1 MHLYVLA
8 FIIWIIQDDV
18 VMGLFD
24 YIKNM
29 ITGKRETT
37 YHVPSTYKKIRCNV
51 CNQVCYNQR
60 DLELHMK
67 YNHPDVASTEAS

>member
-8 FIIWIIQDDV
+8 IIIELIHDDV

-29 ITGKRETT
+29 ISGKRETT
-37 YHVPSTYKKIRCNV
+37 RHVPSTYKKIRCNV

>member
-1 MHLYVLA
+1 MHLYVPA
-8 FIIWIIQDDV
+8 FIIEIIQNDV

-51 CNQVCYNQR
+51 CNQVCYNQK

>member
-8 FIIWIIQDDV
+8 IIIELIQDDM

-29 ITGKRETT
+29 ISGKRETT

-60 DLELHMK
+60 DLDLHMK
-67 YNHPDVASTEAS
+67 YSHPDVASTEAS

>member
-8 FIIWIIQDDV
+8 FIIELIQDDV

-29 ITGKRETT
+29 ISGKKETS

>member
-8 FIIWIIQDDV
+8 FIIKVLPDDV
-18 VMGLFD
+18 VMGLID
-24 YIKNM
+24 YIKSIM
-29 ITGKRETT
+29 TRKREPA
-37 YHVPSTYKKIRCNV
+37 YHVPSTYEKIRCNI

>member
-51 CNQVCYNQR
+51 CNQVCYNQK

>member
-1 MHLYVLA
+1 MHLYVPH
-8 FIIWIIQDDV
+8 FIIIVILDDV
-18 VMGLFD
+18 VMGLID
-24 YIKNM
+24 YIKNIM
-29 ITGKRETT
+29 SRKETT
-37 YHVPSTYKKIRCNV
+37 YHAPSTYKKIRCNV

>member
-1 MHLYVLA
+1 MHLYVPA
-8 FIIWIIQDDV
+8 FIIEIIQNDV

>member
-8 FIIWIIQDDV
+8 FIIKLIQDDV

-29 ITGKRETT
+29 ISGKKETT

>member
-8 FIIWIIQDDV
+8 FIIKTIQDDV
-18 VMGLFD
+18 PMGLFD
-24 YIKNM
+24 HIKNM
-29 ITGKRETT
+29 ITGKKETT

>member
-8 FIIWIIQDDV
+8 FIITVIQDGV
-18 VMGLFD
+18 VMGLID

-29 ITGKRETT
+29 MTRKKETT
-37 YHVPSTYKKIRCNV
+37 YHVPSTYRKIRCNV
-51 CNQVCYNQR
+51 CNQVCYNQK

>member
-8 FIIWIIQDDV
+8 FIIEIIQDDV

-29 ITGKRETT
+29 INGKRETT

>member
-8 FIIWIIQDDV
+8 IIIELIQDDV

-29 ITGKRETT
+29 ISGKRETT
-37 YHVPSTYKKIRCNV
+37 HHVPSTYKKIRCNV

>member
-8 FIIWIIQDDV
+8 FIIEIIQDDV

-51 CNQVCYNQR
+51 CNQVCYNQK

>member
-29 ITGKRETT
+29 IIGKRETT

>member
-8 FIIWIIQDDV
+8 FIIKTIQDDV
-18 VMGLFD
+18 PMGLFD

-29 ITGKRETT
+29 ISGKKENT
-37 YHVPSTYKKIRCNV
+37 YHVPSTYKKIRCTV

>member
-8 FIIWIIQDDV
+8 FIIIVQLDDV
-18 VMGLFD
+18 VMGLID
-24 YIKNM
+24 YIKNIM
-29 ITGKRETT
+29 TRRKET
-37 YHVPSTYKKIRCNV
+37 VPSTYKKIRCNV

>member
-8 FIIWIIQDDV
+8 FNIKKIQDDV

-24 YIKNM
+24 YLKNM

-37 YHVPSTYKKIRCNV
+37 YHVPSKYKKIRCNV

>member
-8 FIIWIIQDDV
+8 FIIELIQDDV

-29 ITGKRETT
+29 ISGKKETS
-37 YHVPSTYKKIRCNV
+37 YHMPSTYKKIRCNV

>member
-8 FIIWIIQDDV
+8 IIIELIQDDV

-29 ITGKRETT
+29 ISRKRETT

>member
-8 FIIWIIQDDV
+8 FIITVVEDGV
-18 VMGLFD
+18 VMGLLD

-29 ITGKRETT
+29 ITRKKEAA
-37 YHVPSTYKKIRCNV
+37 YHVPSTYMKIRCNV
-51 CNQVCYNQR
+51 CNQVCYNQK

>member
-1 MHLYVLA
+1 MHLYVPP
-8 FIIWIIQDDV
+8 FIIIVQLDDV
-18 VMGLFD
+18 VMGLID
-24 YIKNM
+24 YIKNIM
-29 ITGKRETT
+29 ARRKETT
-37 YHVPSTYKKIRCNV
+37 YHLPSTYKKIRCNV

>member
-1 MHLYVLA
+1 
-8 FIIWIIQDDV
+8 
-18 VMGLFD
+18 
-24 YIKNM
+24 M

>member
-29 ITGKRETT
+29 ITGRRETT

>member
-8 FIIWIIQDDV
+8 IIIKTIQDDV

-29 ITGKRETT
+29 ITRKKETT

>member
-29 ITGKRETT
+29 ITGRRETT
-37 YHVPSTYKKIRCNV
+37 YHAPSTYKKIRCNV

>member
-18 VMGLFD
+18 VLGLFD